1 MAVDLDLCTGC
12 QACVVACVAENNI
25 GVAGEDQAAMARVR
39 HWIRI
44 ERYWDEGEY
53 PEASAQF
60 LPVMC
65 QQCANA
71 PCEPVCPVFA
81 SVHSEDGLNSQVYNR
96 CIGTRYCAH
105 NCPYKARVFNFF
117 APDFPA
123 PLEQQLN
130 PDVTVRSVGIMEKCT
145 FCVQRIRRV
154 RETARADGRPIA
166 DGEIT
171 PACVQTCPPGALVFG
186 DAGDPESQVSRL
198 MASRRG
204 FHLLEAFNSGPS
216 VVYLKRVGGADV

>member
-1 MAVDLDLCTGC
+1 M
-12 QACVVACVAENNI
+12 VACRAENNI
-25 GVAGEDQAAMARVR
+25 GVVGEEMAAMSRAQ

-44 ERYWDEGEY
+44 ERYWEEGEY
-53 PEASAQF
+53 PDVRARL
-60 LPVMC
+60 LPLMC
-65 QQCANA
+65 QQCGNA

-105 NCPYKARVFNFF
+105 NCPYKVRVFNYFE
-117 APDFPA
+117 PEFPP

-154 RETARADGRPIA
+154 RQQARAEGRPVA

-186 DAGDPESQVSRL
+186 DAADPESQVSRL
-198 MASRRG
+198 MSGRRG
-204 FHLLEAFNSGPS
+204 FHFLEAFNTDPS
-216 VVYLKRVGGADV
+216 VVYLKREGGGDV

>member
-1 MAVDLDLCTGC
+1 LAVDLDLCTGC
-12 QACVVACVAENNI
+12 QACVVACRAENNI
-25 GVAGEDQAAMARVR
+25 SVVGEEAAAMGRAQ

-53 PEASAQF
+53 PDVRARL
-60 LPVMC
+60 LPLMC
-65 QQCANA
+65 QQCGKA

-105 NCPYKARVFNFF
+105 NCPYKVRVFNYFK
-117 APDFPA
+117 PQFPE

-154 RETARADGRPIA
+154 RQQAKAEGRPVA
-166 DGEIT
+166 DGEIM

-186 DAGDPESQVSRL
+186 DAGDPESQVARL
-198 MASRRG
+198 MKSRRG
-204 FHLLEAFNSGPS
+204 FRFLEAFNTDPS
-216 VVYLKRVGGADV
+216 VVYLKREGGPDV

>member
-1 MAVDLDLCTGC
+1 MVVDLDVCTGC
-12 QACVVACVAENNI
+12 QACAVACLAENNVGIVGEEEAAI
-25 GVAGEDQAAMARVR
+25 GSAQ

-53 PEASAQF
+53 PEVRAQF

-65 QQCANA
+65 QQCGKA

-117 APDFPA
+117 APQFPS

-145 FCVQRIRRV
+145 FCVQRIRRA
-154 RETARADGRPIA
+154 REQARVEDRPIA
-166 DGEIT
+166 DGEIM

-186 DAGDPESQVSRL
+186 DAGDPDSQVSRL

-204 FHLLEAFNSGPS
+204 IRLLEAFNTEPS
-216 VVYLKRVGGADV
+216 VVYLKREGGLDV